1 MKNEA
6 SGGLWSRS
14 MTFLSKIGKG
24 FLGIGHWYVG
34 LYRGKPWWRKLLAAF
49 LSFIVFLLFYVFAV
63 SVNLFW
69 LFGKSPSLDDIMN
82 PKTAAA
88 SEIYSSDG
96 KVIGK
101 FFSENRSPV
110 PYDSISPVFF
120 KTLISTEDERFYSHC
135 GVDVQGLFAAAKDA
149 VRGRA
154 RGASTIT
161 QQLVKNMFRMRTN
174 YSTGLLGKIPGV
186 SILVMKS
193 KEMILAI
200 ELEMF
205 CSKKDILRMYANTV
219 DFGSNAFGIK
229 TAAKTYFNT
238 TPMQLKPEEAAVLVG
253 LLKATS
259 AYNPR
264 INPKNSLKRR
274 NVVLENLRSH
284 GHISA
289 EECDSLKAL
298 PIKLNFN
305 VESAYDGEALY
316 FRQAVADYIKEKCP
330 DLDPYTQGL
339 KIYTTLDSRMQ
350 RYAEEAVREQ
360 MRKVQQS
367 FDSHWRGMG
376 EPWRDERGN
385 LIPGFIEDI
394 ARRSDTYKMLVARF
408 PDNADSVNYYL
419 NRKHPVKV
427 FSYDGEKEEYM
438 STMDSIRY
446 MVRFMHTGFV
456 AMEPGTGN
464 VRAYVGD
471 IDFNTWKYDKVS
483 AMRQPGSTFKLFVY
497 AVAMKQGLTP
507 ADARKDSY
515 IRMEVYDR
523 KRDTTEIW
531 QPHNANGRFTN
542 ANIPLRAAFAQSINT
557 IAVKLGQEVGIP
569 HVVQTAHDMGIKSPL
584 NETPSLPLG
593 SSDVNLMEL
602 VNAYAV
608 VANNGMHVEPVLVS
622 KILNVKGEVVY
633 EAQPQ
638 QRRALPYRA
647 AFYMQKMLEAGVRD
661 GGGTSQT
668 LGAMMYMGG
677 FNGQI
682 DFGGKTGTSNN
693 HSDAWFVGVTP
704 ALVGGAWVGGEYR
717 SIHFRT
723 GRLGQGSRTALP
735 IFGLFMKK
743 VLSDPALKDRYMQRY
758 GKPAEEI
765 PVNSYQGYYVAPAEE
780 PDSLL
785 GDSLE
790 VVQDLMGG
798 EGSPLPEQEQRSEPA
813 PKDGD
818 PAAVLPESLDKTED
832 LSE

>member
-1 MKNEA
+1 M
-6 SGGLWSRS
+6 
-14 MTFLSKIGKG
+14 
-24 FLGIGHWYVG
+24 
-34 LYRGKPWWRKLLAAF
+34 
-49 LSFIVFLLFYVFAV
+49 
-63 SVNLFW
+63 
-69 LFGKSPSLDDIMN
+69 
-82 PKTAAA
+82 
-88 SEIYSSDG
+88 
-96 KVIGK
+96 
-101 FFSENRSPV
+101 
-110 PYDSISPVFF
+110 
-120 KTLISTEDERFYSHC
+120 
-135 GVDVQGLFAAAKDA
+135 
-149 VRGRA
+149 
-154 RGASTIT
+154 
-161 QQLVKNMFRMRTN
+161 
-174 YSTGLLGKIPGV
+174 
-186 SILVMKS
+186 
-193 KEMILAI
+193 
-200 ELEMF
+200 
-205 CSKKDILRMYANTV
+205 
-219 DFGSNAFGIK
+219 
-229 TAAKTYFNT
+229 
-238 TPMQLKPEEAAVLVG
+238 
-253 LLKATS
+253 
-259 AYNPR
+259 
-264 INPKNSLKRR
+264 
-274 NVVLENLRSH
+274 
-284 GHISA
+284 
-289 EECDSLKAL
+289 
-298 PIKLNFN
+298 
-305 VESAYDGEALY
+305 ESAYDGEALY

-446 MVRFMHTGFV
+446 MVRFMHSGFV

-497 AVAMKQGLTP
+497 AAAMKQGLTP

-813 PKDGD
+813 SKDGD